1 MGPKRTLRVV
11 LEGFLEED
19 ILGLAL
25 KDGLDTPGA
34 KGGGAQPR
42 DFASSMCPVL
52 PLPLATW
59 PPHGVPGPSPPTHC
73 PSHSGPP
80 FQSLP
85 CSLQSPGNFF
95 HFGFFFFFLVFC
107 SNLSLLLKEKSTENF
122 R

>member
-11 LEGFLEED
+11 LEGFLEEN

-25 KDGLDTPGA
+25 KDDLDTPGA
-34 KGGGAQPR
+34 EEGPQHH
-42 DFASSMCPVL
+42 DSASSMCPVL
-52 PLPLATW
+52 PLPLTTS
-59 PPHGVPGPSPPTHC
+59 PPHGVPGSSPPTHC

-95 HFGFFFFFLVFC
+95 RFGFFFFFFWFFVLIF
-107 SNLSLLLKEKSTENF
+107 LSC
-122 R
+122 